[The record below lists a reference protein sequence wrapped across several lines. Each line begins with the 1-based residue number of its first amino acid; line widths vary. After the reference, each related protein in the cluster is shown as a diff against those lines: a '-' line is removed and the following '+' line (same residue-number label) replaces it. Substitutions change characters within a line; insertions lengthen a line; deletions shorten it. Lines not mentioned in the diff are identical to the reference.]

1 MVHFLRDKQN
11 NTLIEC
17 EVTSD
22 DLSAAVY
29 LGNYTTHLL
38 RKIKKSDYLDFIFN
52 FDYLNEIRGKFWED
66 EPGVQNMEE
75 FVAEEFSKAANR
87 WDLNYVTD

>member
-1 MVHFLRDKQN
+1 MVHFLRDKNN

-29 LGNYTTHLL
+29 LANYTVHLI
-38 RKIKKSDYLDFIFN
+38 RKIKKSDYIDFIGN
-52 FDYLNEIRGKFWED
+52 FEYLNEIRGKFWED

-75 FVAEEFSKAANR
+75 FVGEEFSKAAKR